1 MRIAVDAM
9 GGDYAPRAIVEGAV
23 AAAEEYDV
31 NVILVGK
38 RQAIETELNRY
49 KVVPRKITI
58 EDASEI
64 IEMNESAAASVR
76 RKRDS
81 SIVKAIE
88 MIKEARADAM
98 VSAGNTGAVVCA
110 ATLGM
115 GLLPGIERPGIAII
129 TPSLTGRALLVDV
142 GANINPKPI
151 HLQQYAVMATAYFRN
166 VLNVPN
172 PRVGLLNIGEE
183 ETKGPEYVQETYSF
197 LEKAKINF
205 IGNVE
210 GKDIFS
216 GKCDCVVCDGFVG
229 NIALKITEGLVGV
242 IAEFLKRQIFSSFW
256 SRLGALLMM
265 RGFKRF
271 SKQMDYSEY
280 GGALLLGVNGIVI
293 IGHGRSNRRAIKN
306 AIRVAK
312 EEVERKF
319 NEKILEAIGK
329 TCEK

>member
-1 MRIAVDAM
+1 MRISVDAM
-9 GGDYAPRAIVEGAV
+9 GGDHAPGAIVSGAV
-23 AAAEEYDV
+23 MAVKEYDIE
-31 NVILVGK
+31 VILVGK
-38 RQAIETELNRY
+38 KAAIEEELKKYKYPSNR
-49 KVVPRKITI
+49 ISI
-58 EDASEI
+58 QEASEV
-64 IEMNESAAASVR
+64 IEMDESAATSVR

-88 MIKEARADAM
+88 MTKDDRADAM

-110 ATLGM
+110 ATLSL
-115 GLLPGIERPGIAII
+115 GLLSGIERPGIAII

-166 VLNVPN
+166 VLNIPN

-183 ETKGPEYVQETYSF
+183 ETKGPEYVKETYAV

-216 GKCDCVVCDGFVG
+216 GKCDCIVCDGFVG
-229 NIALKITEGLVGV
+229 NIALKIAEGLAEV
-242 IAEFLKRQIFSSFW
+242 IAEFLKRQIYSNIW
-256 SRLGALLMM
+256 SKLGALLMM

-271 SKQMDYSEY
+271 RKQMDYSEY

-293 IGHGRSNRRAIKN
+293 IGHGRSSAKAIKN

-312 EEVERKF
+312 EEI
-319 NEKILEAIGK
+319 EKNVNAKIIEEIKAL
-329 TCEK
+329 

>member
-9 GGDYAPRAIVEGAV
+9 GGDFAPCAIVEGAV
-23 AAAEEYDV
+23 AAAKEYDV
-31 NVILVGK
+31 DVILVGK
-38 RQAIETELNRY
+38 RQAIETELKRY
-49 KVVPRKITI
+49 KKVSKRVII

-64 IEMNESAAASVR
+64 IGMDESAATSVR

-88 MIKEARADAM
+88 MIKAGRADAM

-110 ATLGM
+110 ASLGM

-129 TPSLTGRALLVDV
+129 TPSLAGRSLLVDV

-166 VLNVPN
+166 VLNIPN
-172 PRVGLLNIGEE
+172 PSVGLLNIGEE
-183 ETKGPEYVQETYSF
+183 ETKGPEYVKETYAF

-205 IGNVE
+205 VGNVE

-229 NIALKITEGLVGV
+229 NIALKIAEGLAEV
-242 IAEFLKRQIFSSFW
+242 IGEFLKRQIYSNIW
-256 SRLGALLMM
+256 SKLGALLMM

-271 SKQMDYSEY
+271 RKQMDYSEY

-293 IGHGRSNRRAIKN
+293 IGHGRSSAKAIKN

-312 EEVERKF
+312 EEL
-319 NEKILEAIGK
+319 EKNVNAKIIEEIKAL
-329 TCEK
+329 